1 MKDYL
6 LLFRGGRDGMQDMSE
21 EARNKHMAKWGTW
34 IGELSKQGKFVAGE
48 PLGNESRV
56 ITGKKMTV
64 TDGPYAES
72 KELVG
77 GYLIIKAAD
86 LNGAT
91 EISKGC
97 PIFEVNGTTEI
108 RDIHHM

>member
-6 LLFRGGRDGMQDMSE
+6 LLFRGGQVQSLSE
-21 EARNKHMAKWGTW
+21 AERNKHMEKWSQW
-34 IGELSKQGKFVAGE
+34 IGSLAKEGKFVAGE

-56 ITGKKMTV
+56 ISGKKMV
-64 TDGPYAES
+64 ITDGPYAES

-77 GYLIIKAAD
+77 GYLIIKAED
-86 LNGAT
+86 LKGAT

-97 PIFEVNGTTEI
+97 PIYEVSGTTEI
-108 RDIHHM
+108 RDIHHMDF

>member
-6 LLFRGGRDGMQDMSE
+6 LLFRGGEMQGLSE
-21 EARNKHMAKWGTW
+21 EERNKHLKKWGDW
-34 IGELSKQGKFVAGE
+34 IGGLAKDGKFVAGE

-56 ITGKKMTV
+56 ITGKKMAI

-86 LNGAT
+86 LKGAT
-91 EISKGC
+91 DISKGC

-108 RDIHHM
+108 RDIHHMDF

>member
-6 LLFRGGRDGMQDMSE
+6 LLFRGGEMQGLTE
-21 EARNKHMAKWGTW
+21 EDRNKHLAKWGEW
-34 IGELSKQGKFVAGE
+34 IGGLSKEGKFVSGE
-48 PLGNESRV
+48 PLGGESRV
-56 ITGKKMTV
+56 ITGKKMTI

-91 EISKGC
+91 EISRGC
-97 PIFEVNGTTEI
+97 PIYEVNGTTEI
-108 RDIHHM
+108 RDIHHMDF

>member
-6 LLFRGGRDGMQDMSE
+6 LLFRGGQPGMQNMSE
-21 EARNKHMAKWGTW
+21 EDRKNHMAKWGTW
-34 IGELSKQGKFVAGE
+34 IGELSKQGKFVSGE

>member
-6 LLFRGGRDGMQDMSE
+6 LLFRGGEMQGLSDE
-21 EARNKHMAKWGTW
+21 ERNKHLAKWGDW
-34 IGELSKQGKFVAGE
+34 IGGLSKEGKFAGGD
-48 PLGNESRV
+48 PLGKEARV
-56 ITGKKMTV
+56 ITGKKMTI

-72 KELVG
+72 KEMIG

-91 EISKGC
+91 EITKGC
-97 PIFEVNGTTEI
+97 PIYEVNGLTEI
-108 RDIHHM
+108 REIHHMDM